1 MSKSLNKSM
10 LIGNLGADPEV
21 RTIPSGA
28 RTATFSLATTRKWK
42 NRETR
47 EEHEKTEWH
56 RIVVWDGLVE
66 VVEKYAHK
74 GDRMYVEGSIEY
86 RSYEDKDGVRK
97 YITEI
102 RARDIVLLGGKG
114 EGGCWAARARAAAR
128 VRSRAGA
135 SSWARARA
143 GAAAAT
149 TTTSARRRW
158 RTTTTCRSKAAPAPA
173 GAGFGPARRGVAHA

>member
-114 EGGCWAARARAAAR
+114 EGGGE
-128 VRSRAGA
+128 GA
-135 SSWARARA
+135 QS
-143 GAAAAT
+143 
-149 TTTSARRRW
+149 RRRELV
-158 RTTTTCRSKAAPAPA
+158 
-173 GAGFGPARRGVAHA
+173 GAGGRGGSDYDDFRAPGLDDDDDLPF